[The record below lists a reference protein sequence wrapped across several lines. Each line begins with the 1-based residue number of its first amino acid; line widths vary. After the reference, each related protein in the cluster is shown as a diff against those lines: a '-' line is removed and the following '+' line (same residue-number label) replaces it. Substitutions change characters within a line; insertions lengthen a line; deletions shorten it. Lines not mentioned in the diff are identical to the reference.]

1 MVSRSMV
8 MIYLAKE
15 DTRKAYLNIYVI
27 EGEIWNALLRWNQD
41 VQWIKNRADVMVMG
55 SQKGPNA

>member
-1 MVSRSMV
+1 MVSRFMA

-15 DTRKAYLNIYVI
+15 DTRKAYSNIYMT

-41 VQWIKNRADVMVMG
+41 V
-55 SQKGPNA
+55 P

>member
-27 EGEIWNALLRWNQD
+27 EGEIWSALLR
-41 VQWIKNRADVMVMG
+41 
-55 SQKGPNA
+55 

>member
-1 MVSRSMV
+1 MISRFMV

-15 DTRKAYLNIYVI
+15 DTRKAYSNIYMT

-41 VQWIKNRADVMVMG
+41 VSQIKNRADVMVMG
-55 SQKGPNA
+55 SQK

>member
-1 MVSRSMV
+1 MVSRFMV

-15 DTRKAYLNIYVI
+15 DTRKAYSNIYVI

-41 VQWIKNRADVMVMG
+41 V
-55 SQKGPNA
+55 P